1 MPGTFYLAT
10 MSKSKLKPSASAADR
25 PRIGQSVVVRSP
37 FFPKPTAGMVAGT
50 YEEDTNDV
58 IVQVF
63 PVGREPLQIPAIP
76 FFASEPDR
84 SERSAV
90 WPAL

>member
-1 MPGTFYLAT
+1 
-10 MSKSKLKPSASAADR
+10 MSKPKLKPNASGGVR
-25 PRIGQSVVVRSP
+25 PKIGQSVVVRSP
-37 FFPKPTAGMVAGT
+37 FFPKPTAGLVAGV

-76 FFASEPDR
+76 FFASEPDS

-90 WPAL
+90 WPVR